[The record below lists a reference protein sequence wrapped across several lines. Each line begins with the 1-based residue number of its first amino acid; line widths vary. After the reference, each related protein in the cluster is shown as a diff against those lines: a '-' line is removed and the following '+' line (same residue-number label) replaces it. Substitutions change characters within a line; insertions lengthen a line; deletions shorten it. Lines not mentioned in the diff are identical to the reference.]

1 MLKLK
6 RLRMERKWSQNE
18 LSRRSGVSQSFINDL
33 EAGTKQPT
41 VKTLSKLAKALGV
54 SISELLDEDDHA
66 TSA

>member
-1 MLKLK
+1 MLRLK
-6 RLRMERKWSQNE
+6 ALRTSKDWSQME

-41 VKTLSKLAKALGV
+41 LTTLKKLANALGV
-54 SISELLDEDDHA
+54 SVSELLEEDQSA